1 MSRFRVSRRYVAFTL
16 IELLVVIAIIAVLV
30 GLLLPAVQKV
40 REAASRTK
48 CQNNLKQLGVAAHN
62 FHDVYGWLPPQSLA
76 DEKTVFNAANGKTLF
91 DIRPNAVATWAV
103 VLLPFIEQQNVY
115 VLWDLQKLGSLQSP
129 AAVQVQIKTYQCPS
143 YPDPV
148 LSDST
153 DAQPGGLSSYAGN
166 AGTNDDNGAMADGV
180 MPVAGV
186 EMIQGNQQNFR
197 LLKWRGRLALI
208 DITDGTANTLLFGEK
223 HIRPESMRGKNED
236 RSVFYGPQNSS
247 RRLAGFDPAGPFTY
261 RLCPPGV
268 NDNTPGYN
276 RTNYSFGGPHTG
288 VCQFTFCDGSV
299 QPVSINVDATT
310 VLSLLSQ
317 RADGQVVP
325 NY

>member
-1 MSRFRVSRRYVAFTL
+1 MSTFRSSRRRFAFTL
-16 IELLVVIAIIAVLV
+16 IELLVVIAIIAILI

-40 REAASRTK
+40 REAAARTK

-103 VLLPFIEQQNVY
+103 IILPFIEQDNLFK
-115 VLWDLQKLGSLQSP
+115 LWDLQKFGDLQSP
-129 AAVQVQIKTYQCPS
+129 AAVQVHVKTYQCPS
-143 YPDPV
+143 YPEPV
-148 LSDST
+148 LSID

-186 EMIQGNQQNFR
+186 DMIQGNQQKFR
-197 LLKWRGRLALI
+197 LLRWRGRLGLVH
-208 DITDGTANTLLFGEK
+208 ITDGTSNTLFIGEK
-223 HIRPESMRGKNED
+223 HIRPESRRGKNED
-236 RSVFYGPQNSS
+236 RSVFYGTQNTS
-247 RRLAGFDPAGPFTY
+247 RRLAGYDPAGPYTY
-261 RLCPPGV
+261 RLCPPNV
-268 NDNTPGYN
+268 NDDTPGYN
-276 RTNYSFGGPHTG
+276 RTNYSFGGPHIG
-288 VCQFTFCDGSV
+288 VCQFVFCDGSV
-299 QPVSINVDATT
+299 QAISINVDAKS
-310 VLSLLSQ
+310 VLSLLAQ
-317 RADGQVVP
+317 RADGQVIP